1 MDKITNQVLLKEFYV
16 KVQKFLQ
23 DIQGDSCIVMP
34 VIVGE
39 QVQSLKMY
47 FHRHGVFYVE
57 VELVAR
63 NCNELR
69 VKDLI
74 LKTISIS
81 PELAFESFL
90 KLVNIE
96 SQITI

>member
-23 DIQGDSCIVMP
+23 DIHGDSCIVMP
-34 VIVGE
+34 TIVDS

-47 FHRHGVFYVE
+47 FHRNGVFYVE
-57 VELVAR
+57 VELTAR

-74 LKTISIS
+74 LTTISIS

-90 KLVNIE
+90 KLVN
-96 SQITI
+96 